1 MPSSTQTSD
10 IQSDLMRADQWHLL
24 RLLLQDKTSKKNI
37 LWGSDTYAA
46 LGPAYAH
53 DSQITPELIT
63 GKHCYL
69 IRSRAQKRQDQQ
81 SARTKTHAEVFTPMW
96 VCSMMNDAIDDEWF
110 GSSRVFFDEQG
121 NRTDHVVF
129 PKGVKN
135 RTWRDY
141 VTSKRLEI
149 TCGEAPYLVSR
160 YDVAT
165 GESVDIDRRIGIL
178 DRKLRVVDENTADE
192 SEWMRWAM
200 RALQSTFGYEFQG
213 DNLLIARLNVLATF
227 EEYLDR
233 RWHRE
238 ATIAELRKV
247 ANIVAWNIWQ
257 MDGLT
262 YHIPF
267 DDSSDDAVDLFEAMG
282 VDDAWGQKKT
292 PDHTPRCRVYKWTSN
307 RSETL
312 VSAEGK
318 VSMKFDYI
326 IGNPP
331 YQEEQDGDNK
341 TYAKPIYDRFLDAA
355 YQLGDVVEMIHP
367 ARFLFDAGSTPKAW
381 NEKML
386 NDEHLKVL
394 WYEADSKR
402 VFTNTDIKGGV
413 AVTLHNASKQYEPVG
428 VFIPYP
434 QLKSTVK
441 LIFGQAGTVALDSI
455 AVSRTAYR
463 LTETLHK
470 DFPQAAERLS
480 SGHRYDMST
489 NILQR
494 IPFVFHDSIPNDGH
508 GYIGIVGREGNN
520 RVTKYIRREYVNHV
534 ENLDSWKLLLPKASG
549 TGEFGEPL
557 ADIIIAE
564 PGIGSTETFMSI
576 GNFDDENQASNCL
589 KYVESKFARA
599 LLGVLK
605 TTQDITPAKWQYVPL
620 QDFTS
625 ASDIDWGQSVA
636 DIDKQ
641 LYKKYGLG
649 DEEIDF
655 IEKNVKEMK

>member
-1 MPSSTQTSD
+1 MPSD
-10 IQSDLMRADQWHLL
+10 IQTNLMRADQRRLL

-37 LWGSDTYAA
+37 LWGTDTYAE

-53 DSQITPELIT
+53 NCQITPELIT

-110 GSSRVFFDEQG
+110 GSSHVFFDEQG
-121 NRTDHVVF
+121 NRTDRVVF
-129 PKGVKN
+129 PEGVKN

-165 GESVDIDRRIGIL
+165 GESVDIDRRIGML

-192 SEWMRWAM
+192 GEWMRWAL

-227 EEYLDR
+227 EEYLGR

-238 ATIAELRKV
+238 ATTAELRKV
-247 ANIVAWNIWQ
+247 VNIIAWNIWQ

-262 YHIPF
+262 YRIPF

-282 VDDAWGQKKT
+282 VDDAWGQEKS
-292 PDHTPRCRVYKWTSN
+292 PDHTPRCRVYKWSSN

-318 VSMKFDYI
+318 VNMKFDYI

-331 YQEEQDGDNK
+331 YQEETESDSARK
-341 TYAKPIYDRFLDAA
+341 PPIYNYFMDSA
-355 YQLGDVVEMIHP
+355 YSMSTVSEFITP
-367 ARFLFDAGSTPKAW
+367 ARFLFRGGYTPENW
-381 NEKML
+381 DRKML
-386 NDEHLKVL
+386 NDPHLKVIDY
-394 WYEADSKR
+394 WEDSSE
-402 VFTNTDIKGGV
+402 VFTGVDIKGGIV
-413 AVTLHNASKQYEPVG
+413 ITLHNNDVNFGAIQIFTK
-428 VFIPYP
+428 YP
-434 QLKSTVK
+434 QLKSIAIKVSEKDDGSSLQSIIRSPLSYKITAKMAQDYPNLVPRLRTSAFSKLAPIFFKDLPTNAENYIQLVGLSGNVRERRYVRSDYIEDAGGTLDKFTV
-441 LIFGQAGTVALDSI
+441 
-455 AVSRTAYR
+455 
-463 LTETLHK
+463 
-470 DFPQAAERLS
+470 
-480 SGHRYDMST
+480 
-489 NILQR
+489 
-494 IPFVFHDSIPNDGH
+494 
-508 GYIGIVGREGNN
+508 
-520 RVTKYIRREYVNHV
+520 
-534 ENLDSWKLLLPKASG
+534 LLPKANG
-549 TGEFGEPL
+549 TGKFGETFSSSE
-557 ADIIIAE
+557 IAE
-564 PGIGSTETFMSI
+564 PGVGYLQTFIGIGAFEDETSAI
-576 GNFDDENQASNCL
+576 NLQKYL
-589 KYVESKFARA
+589 KSKFVRC

-605 TTQDITPAKWQYVPL
+605 VTQDNPAPKWQYVPL

-641 LYKKYGLG
+641 LYKKYGLS

>member
-96 VCSMMNDAIDDEWF
+96 VCSMMNDAIDNEWF
-110 GSSRVFFDEQG
+110 GSSHIFFDEQG
-121 NRTDHVVF
+121 NRTDRVAF
-129 PKGVKN
+129 PEGVKN

-165 GESVDIDRRIGIL
+165 GESVDIDRRIGML

-192 SEWMRWAM
+192 GEWMRWAL

-247 ANIVAWNIWQ
+247 ANIIAWNIWQ

-262 YHIPF
+262 YRIPF
-267 DDSSDDAVDLFEAMG
+267 DDSSNDAVDLFEAMG
-282 VDDAWGQKKT
+282 VDDAWGQEKA

-331 YQEEQDGDNK
+331 YQEEVEGDNK
-341 TYAKPIYDRFLDAA
+341 TYAKPIYDRFLDAS
-355 YQLGDVVEMIHP
+355 YKLGNVVEMIHP

-394 WYEADSKR
+394 WYCDNSKQ
-402 VFTNTDIKGGV
+402 VFANTDIKGGI
-413 AVTLHNASKQYEPVG
+413 AVTLHDVNSTLGPVRIFTRFPLLNTILEKTQSGAFTGGLASIMANQNRFNLDEVYKDYPFYKDVIGSNGKDKRFRNNIFQTVPLLFSNEKDDSSIPVYG
-428 VFIPYP
+428 VMG
-434 QLKSTVK
+434 SGNMRTVK
-441 LIFGQAGTVALDSI
+441 FINRKYVDLD
-455 AVSRTAYR
+455 
-463 LTETLHK
+463 H
-470 DFPQAAERLS
+470 
-480 SGHRYDMST
+480 
-489 NILQR
+489 
-494 IPFVFHDSIPNDGH
+494 
-508 GYIGIVGREGNN
+508 
-520 RVTKYIRREYVNHV
+520 
-534 ENLDSWKLLLPKASG
+534 ENLQGWKLLVVRANGSG
-549 TGEFGEPL
+549 AFGETLGDP
-557 ADIIIAE
+557 IIARPWE
-564 PGIGSTETFMSI
+564 GYTQTFLGIGPFNTEDAVLHVLRYVKTKFLRAHL
-576 GNFDDENQASNCL
+576 GAL
-589 KYVESKFARA
+589 KV
-599 LLGVLK
+599 
-605 TTQDITPAKWQYVPL
+605 TQDNPIQLWRLIPL

-625 ASDIDWGQSVA
+625 ASDIDWSQSVA

-641 LYKKYGLG
+641 LYKKYGLS